1 MITTA
6 ENIGKTQKT
15 PQELVARAR
24 QKRLLFDVPD
34 YEEAVPLLKEAI
46 ELSPAY
52 APAYSELAETYAYW
66 AFRREIAGQEHQSL
80 YLLAH
85 DCAETA
91 LKLDPR
97 LPAAHRAMAVSLR
110 RGPKADPQRRAKE
123 VNEALA
129 LDPRDAESLCEKW
142 RIDGYDPENP
152 DLRRVL
158 ELSPGFIAVHIDL
171 GAVLCELERFPE
183 ALSELQKAVEL
194 NPSNVQAYYD
204 IAMTLDRMGLR
215 QKALELLSKALRLR
229 PEDPLLEQG
238 RALLEET

>member
-1 MITTA
+1 MTA
-6 ENIGKTQKT
+6 TENVGKEQKT
-15 PQELVARAR
+15 TEELVARAH
-24 QKRLLFDVPD
+24 QKRLRFDVPD

-52 APAYSELAETYAYW
+52 APAYAELAETYAYW

-80 YLLAH
+80 YLLAY
-85 DCAETA
+85 DSAETA
-91 LKLDPR
+91 LRLDPR

-110 RGPKADPQRRAKE
+110 RGPKADAQRRAKE
-123 VNEALA
+123 VNEALG
-129 LDPRDAESLCEKW
+129 LDPRDAESLYEKW
-142 RIDGYDPENP
+142 RVDGYDPEDP

-183 ALSELQKAVEL
+183 ALAELQKVIEL
-194 NPSNVQAYYD
+194 NPANAQAYYD

-215 QKALELLSKALRLR
+215 QKAQGLLLKAIRLR
-229 PEDPLLEQG
+229 PQDPLLEQG
-238 RALLEET
+238 LALLEEP